1 LTGTGVAGGGGAT
14 ETVWSGGDGG
24 VIVSGG
30 GGGGVIVDGGVVVDG
45 GGDAVVGG
53 GGDAV
58 LGGGGGGGGGV
69 VVDGGGGV
77 PHVTVTVAVSVRPAL
92 HSAKTTI
99 DPGEPWS
106 TAVSDEMSAEAV
118 PAPTKFGGLST
129 AATLWVGPPSTD
141 TWNEIGWSVAAKS
154 EKLALA
160 CVQSALMT
168 CPVWAPA
175 VPANRKTDDTMSTR
189 TEMAKRGRR
198 METPAVVQATPRI
211 DARVACATAG
221 NEKRAAVQQRP
232 SGASRRRPP
241 DLTVLTGTNCP
252 RRRSPV
258 GGALHC
264 SGTYRCRVHRARESK
279 RKLSETVRHARKPA
293 HARTRTR
300 ATARTPERQRASGRP
315 GR

>member
-1 LTGTGVAGGGGAT
+1 MISPSGWLRSGTRDSPLAVHPAVAGLTGTGVAGGGGTT

-24 VIVSGG
+24 VVVGG
-30 GGGGVIVDGGVVVDG
+30 DGGVVVGGGAAVGG

-53 GGDAV
+53 GGGV
-58 LGGGGGGGGGV
+58 VVGGGGDVVVGGGGGV

-77 PHVTVTVAVSVRPAL
+77 PHVTVTVADPVRPAL
-92 HSAKTTI
+92 HSAKTAI
-99 DPGEPWS
+99 DPSEPWS

-211 DARVACATAG
+211 DARFASRPPETRNARQFSSDRPAR
-221 NEKRAAVQQRP
+221 RAAGR
-232 SGASRRRPP
+232 
-241 DLTVLTGTNCP
+241 LTSQC
-252 RRRSPV
+252 
-258 GGALHC
+258 
-264 SGTYRCRVHRARESK
+264 
-279 RKLSETVRHARKPA
+279 
-293 HARTRTR
+293 
-300 ATARTPERQRASGRP
+300 
-315 GR
+315 